1 MYLAIITLPIL
12 GSIFS
17 GLFGRKIGVSGAHL
31 ITCTCIIVTTLL
43 AIVAFV
49 EVGLNNIPV
58 TINLF
63 RWIDSESLNVSWGF
77 HFDSLTVSMLIP
89 VLIVSSL
96 VHIYSIGYMSHDPHN
111 QRFFSYLSLFTFMMI
126 ILVTANNF
134 LLMFVGWEGVG
145 VCSYLLISFWFTRIA
160 ANQSSMSAFLTNRVG
175 DCFFTIGMF
184 AILWTFGNIDYSTVF
199 SLAPFVNLDVVTIIG
214 ICLFIGAMAKSSQ
227 VGLHVW
233 LPMAMEG
240 PTPVSALIHAA
251 TMVTAGVY
259 LLMRA
264 SPLLEY
270 SSTVLMLCLW
280 LGAITTVFSSLIGLF
295 QQDIKKVIAYST
307 MSQLG
312 MMVIAVGL
320 SSYNIALFHLVNHAF
335 YKALLFLG
343 AGAVIHAVA
352 DNQDFRKYGGLR
364 PFLPLTYSVMLIA
377 SLSLVAFP
385 FMTGFYSKDFILES
399 AYGQFYFS
407 GTVVYYIA
415 TIGAM
420 FTTLY
425 SVKVL
430 YLTFLANPNGP
441 VVNYKHAHEGDIY
454 MSLPLIILAVFSIFF
469 GYITKDIFIG
479 LGSGFYSDN
488 SLFIHPTH
496 EIMLDTEFA
505 VPTIF
510 KLLPLIFTVS
520 LSVLTIILSEFIPKI
535 ILSFKFSRLGYNI
548 FGFFNQRF
556 YIELFYN
563 KYITGF
569 ILNMGGQ
576 TTKVID
582 KGSVEL
588 LGPYGLEKGLI
599 NLSRHIASLDT
610 GVITSYALYILIGF
624 IFYFLIP
631 YLAIFDNSL
640 FLLIILSLFSVIN
653 KVVVV
658 YKPSVNTIESL
669 AKPYKFSTLPLQ
681 SKISL
686 NSFIKHLTLVNVV
699 TSLIIFITFFWLR
712 FYIFP
717 EASYLTKL
725 TGLDRIPVD
734 FYVNKDLFLGTLA
747 TISRYSLKGFIED
760 LLEAFGAEKLHLGP
774 LAMNQDKLEGDL
786 GPLAMNQD
794 KLEGD
799 PDKTTVRSIE
809 KQKIL
814 ENKVLDELY
823 TETLI
828 EEFETMKVNMGK
840 ITKWLDEKNTMLSQ
854 DTLTTNNPAT
864 TKLLI
869 MLIQD
874 QNRYL
879 DMSIRNRVAW
889 VDVTAPNL
897 PRHVWE
903 ESTAIKEKI
912 EKLHV
917 EHWVH
922 INRIRNIENQQVL
935 VKEFF
940 DFTNAYRNKV
950 RVEIIKLETVS
961 HDGFRKY
968 LPDLYKMKEF
978 KQLVNKDVPKAR
990 LEVVEQD
997 NYLKKKISE
1006 IINAKKK

>member
-12 GSIFS
+12 GSLFS

-31 ITCTCIIVTTLL
+31 ITCTCIITTTLL
-43 AIVAFV
+43 AIVAFI

-63 RWIDSESLNVSWGF
+63 RWIDSETLNVLWAF

-96 VHIYSIGYMSHDPHN
+96 VHVYSIGYMSHDPHN

-160 ANQSSMSAFLTNRVG
+160 ANQSSLSAFLTNRVG

-184 AILWTFGNIDYSTVF
+184 TILWSFGNIEYSTVF
-199 SLAPFVNLDVVTIIG
+199 SLAPFVNLDIVTIIG

-280 LGAITTVFSSLIGLF
+280 LGAVTTVFSSLIGLF

-320 SSYNIALFHLVNHAF
+320 SSYNVALFHLVNHAF

-430 YLTFLANPNGP
+430 YLTFLTNPNGP
-441 VVNYKHAHEGDIY
+441 SANYSIAHEGDIF

-479 LGSGFYSDN
+479 LGSGFYGDN

-510 KLLPLIFTVS
+510 KLLPLIFTVT
-520 LSVLTIILSEFIPKI
+520 LSVSAIVISEFLPKLLI
-535 ILSFKFSRLGYNI
+535 SFKFSRLGYNI

-563 KYITGF
+563 KYITGL
-569 ILNMGGQ
+569 ILDMGGQ

-599 NLSRHIASLDT
+599 NLSRNIASLDT

-640 FLLIILSLFSVIN
+640 FLLTLLSLFSVISSDKGSSVIKSIN
-653 KVVVV
+653 K
-658 YKPSVNTIESL
+658 S
-669 AKPYKFSTLPLQ
+669 
-681 SKISL
+681 
-686 NSFIKHLTLVNVV
+686 NS
-699 TSLIIFITFFWLR
+699 
-712 FYIFP
+712 
-717 EASYLTKL
+717 A
-725 TGLDRIPVD
+725 RI
-734 FYVNKDLFLGTLA
+734 
-747 TISRYSLKGFIED
+747 
-760 LLEAFGAEKLHLGP
+760 
-774 LAMNQDKLEGDL
+774 
-786 GPLAMNQD
+786 
-794 KLEGD
+794 
-799 PDKTTVRSIE
+799 
-809 KQKIL
+809 
-814 ENKVLDELY
+814 
-823 TETLI
+823 
-828 EEFETMKVNMGK
+828 
-840 ITKWLDEKNTMLSQ
+840 
-854 DTLTTNNPAT
+854 
-864 TKLLI
+864 
-869 MLIQD
+869 
-874 QNRYL
+874 
-879 DMSIRNRVAW
+879 
-889 VDVTAPNL
+889 
-897 PRHVWE
+897 
-903 ESTAIKEKI
+903 
-912 EKLHV
+912 
-917 EHWVH
+917 
-922 INRIRNIENQQVL
+922 
-935 VKEFF
+935 
-940 DFTNAYRNKV
+940 
-950 RVEIIKLETVS
+950 
-961 HDGFRKY
+961 
-968 LPDLYKMKEF
+968 
-978 KQLVNKDVPKAR
+978 
-990 LEVVEQD
+990 
-997 NYLKKKISE
+997 
-1006 IINAKKK
+1006 